1 MPLAPDPPDL
11 SRVMW
16 RNLKTTLFP
25 YRRLALLTPV
35 VIASTIAAH
44 HLGWFNR
51 LEWQVRDLLV
61 LSQTTD
67 AKGRSIADKIVI
79 VTIDEKDIAAV
90 KNWPI
95 PDENLAELLEKI
107 RAQNP
112 RAVGMDLYRDLPVGK
127 GYDRLKKVF
136 ESMPSLIGV
145 EKITGERVKP
155 SAILK
160 AKDQVAIADLVL
172 DGDRHVR
179 RAILTAE
186 DSKEGDVQKAGLATQ
201 IALKYL
207 EADNINLEPIKD
219 THYRL
224 GKTDYNPLNIG
235 EAGYSRQDLG
245 GYQILLKWY
254 GSESAFRQVSM
265 RDVIAGKVD
274 PNLMRDRMVFIGSFA
289 ESTNDFFGTPYS
301 TNKSAKFTATPG
313 VIIHANIAHQLVQA
327 ATLGSHEL
335 HGFSDR
341 QTYIWIGVWGIA
353 GIVVGWWLA
362 GDDGLKRRLLGGNV
376 LWGAVVLSGT
386 IVGMTY
392 GGFLQGWLVPVTPAL
407 VALLTG
413 ITGTVLIYKQ
423 QRLELANKQ
432 LLDYAKNLEV
442 KVAERT
448 QELSLA
454 KQAAD
459 TANQAKSEFL
469 ANMSHELRT
478 PLNGILGYAQV
489 LRRSIELPTKSRE
502 GVEIIHQCGSH
513 LLMLINDILD
523 LSKIEARRLE
533 LHNSPINLSNFL
545 NGVSEICRIRA
556 QEKGVDFQLILAPS
570 LPRGIQTDEKRL
582 RQVLINLLGNAIKF
596 TDQGRV
602 TLRVTQTTEA
612 ETGVMVTN
620 AATEQIRLRFQI
632 EDTGVGMTPSQ
643 LGKIFQAFEQV
654 GDNDRKTEGTGLGL
668 AISQRIAELL
678 GSQIEVRSHLGEGST
693 FWLDASFDTISN
705 SVPTAQ
711 LNPQVV
717 GLELGDRTPPTIL
730 LVDDDS
736 KHRSVLNTLLQ
747 DLGFKLLAAEN
758 GVVGLEQA
766 INHRPDLIILD
777 LDMPEMNGFD
787 LIEALQQHDKTSA
800 IAIVVASAR
809 VFEADRL
816 KTLKAGASYFLPKPI
831 EFEALLIVLAQ
842 ALGLQWLYAEG
853 AEAPVPPPPEPT
865 EMVPPG
871 PEMLEKLY
879 HLSMLGDIEAI
890 EGTLGEL
897 VTDNP
902 ALSPFAKEI
911 QGFAASFQTGKIRQF
926 LKSFAMAE
934 SA

>member
-1 MPLAPDPPDL
+1 
-11 SRVMW
+11 MW

-25 YRRLALLTPV
+25 YRRLALLTPA
-35 VIASTIAAH
+35 VIAGTIAAH

-51 LEWQVRDLLV
+51 LEWQMHDRMVLLQQDK
-61 LSQTTD
+61 S
-67 AKGRSIADKIVI
+67 AGKAIADKIVI

-95 PDENLAELLEKI
+95 PDESLAALLEKI

-145 EKITGERVKP
+145 EKITGERVRP
-155 SAILK
+155 SDVLK

-179 RAILTAE
+179 RAMLTAE

-201 IALKYL
+201 VALKYL

-235 EAGYSRQDLG
+235 EAGYNRQDLG

-254 GSESAFRQVSM
+254 GSESAFQQVSM
-265 RDVIAGKVD
+265 RDVIAGKVEA
-274 PNLMRDRMVFIGSFA
+274 NLMRDRMVFIGSFA
-289 ESTNDFFGTPYS
+289 ESTNDFFATPYS
-301 TNKSAKFTATPG
+301 TNKSAKRTATPG

-327 ATLGSHEL
+327 ATVGNHEL

-341 QTYIWIGVWGIA
+341 KTYVWIGLWGIA
-353 GIVVGWWLA
+353 GIAGCWWLA
-362 GDDGLKRRLLGGNV
+362 GDGLKRRLPGGNV
-376 LWGAVVLSGT
+376 LWGSIVLST
-386 IVGMTY
+386 MLVGITY
-392 GGFLQGWLVPVTPAL
+392 GGFLKGRLVPLTPAL
-407 VALLTG
+407 VAMLTG
-413 ITGTVLIYKQ
+413 ITGTALVYKQ
-423 QRLELANKQ
+423 QRLELANQQ

-442 KVAERT
+442 KVEERT

-489 LRRSIELPTKSRE
+489 LQRSTELPSKSRE
-502 GVEIIHQCGSH
+502 GVGIIHQCGTH

-523 LSKIEARRLE
+523 LSKIEARKLE
-533 LHNSPINLSNFL
+533 LQNSPINLSNFL
-545 NGVSEICRIRA
+545 HGVSEICRIRA
-556 QEKGVDFQLILAPS
+556 QEKGVDFQLVLAPS
-570 LPRGIQTDEKRL
+570 LPKGIQTDEKRL

-612 ETGVMVTN
+612 ETGLLATN
-620 AATEQIRLRFQI
+620 ATEQIRLRFQI

-678 GSQIEVRSHLGEGST
+678 GSQICVSSQLGEGST
-693 FWLDASFDTISN
+693 FWLDASFDTISDWA
-705 SVPTAQ
+705 TADNRQ
-711 LNPQVV
+711 RPQIV
-717 GLELGDRTPPTIL
+717 GLELGDRAAPTIL

-758 GVVGLEQA
+758 GVAGLQQA
-766 INHRPDLIILD
+766 ITHRPDLIILD

-787 LIEALQQHDKTSA
+787 LIEALQQNDKTSA

-809 VFEADRL
+809 VFEEDRL
-816 KTLKAGASYFLPKPI
+816 KTLKAGASHFLPKPI
-831 EFEALLIVLAQ
+831 EFEALLTVLAK
-842 ALGLQWLYAEG
+842 ALELQWLYAEG
-853 AEAPVPPPPEPT
+853 GEPPATPAIAPT

-890 EGTLGEL
+890 EGTLREL

-911 QGFAASFQTGKIRQF
+911 QGFTANFQTGKMRQF
-926 LKSFAMAE
+926 LKSFAMAA

>member
-1 MPLAPDPPDL
+1 
-11 SRVMW
+11 
-16 RNLKTTLFP
+16 
-25 YRRLALLTPV
+25 
-35 VIASTIAAH
+35 
-44 HLGWFNR
+44 LGWFNR
-51 LEWQVRDLLV
+51 LEWQMHDRMVLLQQDK
-61 LSQTTD
+61 S
-67 AKGRSIADKIVI
+67 AGKAIADKIVI

-95 PDENLAELLEKI
+95 PDESLAALLEKI

-145 EKITGERVKP
+145 EKITGERVRP
-155 SAILK
+155 SDVLK

-179 RAILTAE
+179 RAMLTAE

-201 IALKYL
+201 VALKYL

-235 EAGYSRQDLG
+235 EAGYNRQDLG

-254 GSESAFRQVSM
+254 GSESAFQQVSM
-265 RDVIAGKVD
+265 RDVIAGKVEA
-274 PNLMRDRMVFIGSFA
+274 NLMRDRMVFIGSFA
-289 ESTNDFFGTPYS
+289 ESTNDFFATPYS
-301 TNKSAKFTATPG
+301 TNKSAKRTATPG

-327 ATLGSHEL
+327 ATVGNHEL

-341 QTYIWIGVWGIA
+341 KTYVWIGLWGIA
-353 GIVVGWWLA
+353 GIAGCWWLA
-362 GDDGLKRRLLGGNV
+362 GDGLKRRLPGGNV
-376 LWGAVVLSGT
+376 LWGSIVLST
-386 IVGMTY
+386 MLVGITY
-392 GGFLQGWLVPVTPAL
+392 GGFLKGHLVPLTPAL
-407 VALLTG
+407 VAMLTG
-413 ITGTVLIYKQ
+413 ITGTALVYKQ
-423 QRLELANKQ
+423 QRLELANQQ

-442 KVAERT
+442 KVEERT

-489 LRRSIELPTKSRE
+489 LQRSTELPSKSRE
-502 GVEIIHQCGSH
+502 GVGIIHQCGTH

-523 LSKIEARRLE
+523 LSKIEARKLE
-533 LHNSPINLSNFL
+533 LQNSPINLSNFL
-545 NGVSEICRIRA
+545 HGVSEICRIRA
-556 QEKGVDFQLILAPS
+556 QEKGVDFQLVLAPS
-570 LPRGIQTDEKRL
+570 LPKGIQTDEKRL

-612 ETGVMVTN
+612 ETGLLATN
-620 AATEQIRLRFQI
+620 ATEQIRLRFQI

-678 GSQIEVRSHLGEGST
+678 GSQICVSSQLGEGST
-693 FWLDASFDTISN
+693 FWLDASFDTISDWA
-705 SVPTAQ
+705 TADNRQ
-711 LNPQVV
+711 RPQIV
-717 GLELGDRTPPTIL
+717 GLELGDRAAPTIL

-758 GVVGLEQA
+758 GVAGLQQA
-766 INHRPDLIILD
+766 ITHRPDLIILD

-787 LIEALQQHDKTSA
+787 LIEALQQNDKTSA

-809 VFEADRL
+809 VFEEDRL
-816 KTLKAGASYFLPKPI
+816 KTLKAGASHFLPKPI
-831 EFEALLIVLAQ
+831 EFEALLTVLAK
-842 ALGLQWLYAEG
+842 ALELQWLYAEG
-853 AEAPVPPPPEPT
+853 GEPPATPAIAPT

-890 EGTLGEL
+890 EGTLREL

-911 QGFAASFQTGKIRQF
+911 QGFTANFQTGKMRQF
-926 LKSFAMAE
+926 LKSFAMAA